1 MALLVQEEG
10 LVTFNIKI
18 NGKSIPDHI
27 EVQEIILDME
37 VNCIASATVTIL
49 EKNEIGK
56 IDAPFE
62 QSEGDLFIPG
72 NEIKISL
79 GYDTNREV
87 AFNGVVVAQRLVVNS
102 VGAKLLISCNDKAF
116 NMTKGR
122 FNAIFKE
129 QKESKVFKSILS
141 KYNGIKLD
149 LEETLDEIPSIIQ
162 YNTTDWDF
170 IAMRARAN
178 NMIITTHQN
187 IVAIKSIDF
196 SKEPV
201 SEINTAQLVIDIDL
215 NLNSEQMISEVDLLT
230 WNSQK
235 QEETQISTPIRD
247 SLAQGNLPTQKLAN
261 NITNQKISK
270 KTTAP
275 LTEAQLKV
283 LGKSVESETTL
294 NKIKGKIVV
303 PGTTKIIAGDL
314 VELSGFSARFN
325 GKAFVSRVVHLL
337 TDGEWLTTL
346 YVGAPAR
353 FRDALPSI
361 CDDFPMGTP
370 SGIEGHQLA
379 TVLQT
384 AGDPAGENRV
394 LITLPTLN
402 GVAQQDGLWARLAGP
417 YASKDAGFFFYPE
430 IGDEVLVSFINN
442 DPRVPIIVGALYND
456 KNTPKETPEERNR
469 FKSITSRS
477 GIQIRFDEEEHEL
490 SLQTPNGN
498 RVTLSDNDAAIQMTD
513 VNENTVT
520 LNRDGIKLESS
531 SDIVL
536 SAQGEIILDATQKI
550 DLDAN
555 GDVNVEGL
563 NISLQAATA
572 FKAEGNASAELSASG
587 TTTVKGS
594 IVQIN

>member
-72 NEIKISL
+72 NEITISL

-314 VELSGFSARFN
+314 VKLSGFSARFN

-337 TDGEWLTTL
+337 TDGEWLTTF

-361 CDDFPMGTP
+361 FDFPMVTA
-370 SGIEGHQLA
+370 SGIEGHQLG

-384 AGDPAGENRV
+384 AGDPAGENRI

-402 GVAQQDGLWARLAGP
+402 GIAQQDGLWARLAGP

-456 KNTPKETPEERNR
+456 KNTPKEIPEENNR

-477 GIQIRFDEEEHEL
+477 GIQIRFDEEEQEL
-490 SLQTPNGN
+490 SLHTPNGN

-520 LNRDGIKLESS
+520 LNQDGIKLESS
-531 SDIVL
+531 SDIFL